1 MFGVL
6 RRAWLPLLI
15 VVVLAVGVG
24 VVHRVRSYF
33 GGDDSSSSAAP
44 FEDTKPFHPKIV
56 VYEIFS
62 PDGTYADINYLDLD
76 ATPQRLD
83 GASLPWSLTLST
95 TNPAVSP
102 NIVAQGDGATIGCR
116 VTIDGEVKDERI
128 ATGPVSAQTFCIV
141 KSA

>member
-1 MFGVL
+1 MFGAL

-15 VVVLAVGVG
+15 VLVVAVGGFTVQ
-24 VVHRVRSYF
+24 RVRGFF
-33 GGDDSSSSAAP
+33 GGDDSSSASVP
-44 FEDTKPFHPKIV
+44 FEDTKPFHPKVV

-102 NIVAQGDGATIGCR
+102 NIVAQGDGTTIGCR
-116 VTIDGEVKDERI
+116 VIVDGEVKEEHI
-128 ATGPVSAQTFCIV
+128 STSPVSAQTFCIV